1 MGHRD
6 LGEYYWSVGDPSQ
19 AIKHFNKSREYCTSS
34 QHILDYSLNVLQLLI
49 ETCDYAHIA
58 TYVFKAEG
66 ALSPPETKDKKG
78 AVPPAGSA
86 AAAAAASAALNPDR
100 EKAVAKMELAN
111 AISYLSVGNYE
122 KAAFAFSKLN
132 RSLDD
137 WLGKVTLFQDLCTL
151 LAQVPLL
158 RLLLLAMWL
167 YMGSYVRSPLCPETR
182 LR

>member
-6 LGEYYWSVGDPSQ
+6 LGEYYWSIGDPSQ

-34 QHILDYSLNVLQLLI
+34 QHILDFSLNVLQLLI

-66 ALSPPETKDKKG
+66 ALTPPETKDKKG
-78 AVPPAGSA
+78 AAPPAGSA

-122 KAAFAFSKLN
+122 KAAFAFSKLS

-137 WLGKVTLFQDLCTL
+137 WLGKVTLFSTCAHFRLNSHPPGHCSWRCGYIWCTMCVGL
-151 LAQVPLL
+151 DVPK
-158 RLLLLAMWL
+158 RH
-167 YMGSYVRSPLCPETR
+167 
-182 LR
+182 